1 MRANIQAANQARGGG
16 NRLVPAEHSTWG
28 GNAEDWR
35 ADVRTGRRRAEVAAA
50 TLAEVNVSSL
60 AIEATSGFTVWI
72 QMNIDALLDCFHVLF
87 LKHFKQLAML
97 LALGGHCY
105 GGHCYGNL
113 TCQKIALQSCIFCK
127 TIVRL
132 KICSSPSRW
141 QMLNPCQLSGY
152 ILQQPGCACV

>member
-28 GNAEDWR
+28 GNAEDWH

-72 QMNIDALLDCFHVLF
+72 QIHIDAPSNCFRVLHLLNSLPCFLHLVVTAMATLHARMHFSHVSF
-87 LKHFKQLAML
+87 AGQL
-97 LALGGHCY
+97 CD
-105 GGHCYGNL
+105 
-113 TCQKIALQSCIFCK
+113 
-127 TIVRL
+127 
-132 KICSSPSRW
+132 
-141 QMLNPCQLSGY
+141 
-152 ILQQPGCACV
+152 